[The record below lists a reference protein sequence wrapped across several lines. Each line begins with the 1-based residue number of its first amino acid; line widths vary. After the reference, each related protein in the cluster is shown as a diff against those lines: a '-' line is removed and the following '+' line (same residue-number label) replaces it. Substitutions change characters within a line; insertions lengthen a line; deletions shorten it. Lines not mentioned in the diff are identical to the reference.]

1 MTLTQVTTGGVDE
14 NINIDSNT
22 LKVDGTNNRVGIG
35 TASPSTPLTVQ
46 SDSGANNTR
55 FVGRSTGDNRS
66 DLQFYQ
72 NNGTSFMG
80 SLSAQNDSMNIFL
93 ASSSGDLKYTANQH
107 TFRDENGFDLIKID
121 SAGNVGINTSSPTSY
136 GNSQATLV
144 IEDNTNPAICWSD
157 TGQTRDWWAVANGS
171 NLSFIYADGGGS
183 GSASNVTNVLSMAN
197 SGNVGIGINSPSSE
211 LHVDGTITDSIGPI
225 RRLGITTH
233 NASTLTLAATHAGNL
248 IREATSSANIT
259 LPSGVFSAGDMITI
273 FNVSSGDNTITQ
285 GSGVTLYNTADA
297 ATGNRTLAAK
307 GVCTI
312 ACTST
317 NEFIISGS
325 GLS

>member
-197 SGNVGIGINSPSSE
+197 SGNVGIGINSPSSK
-211 LHVDGTITDSIGPI
+211 LHVNGTITDSIGPI
-225 RRLGITTH
+225 RRLGITAVSATG
-233 NASTLTLAATHAGNL
+233 NLSANDAGKLLRSTGTVTLT
-248 IREATSSANIT
+248 I
-259 LPSGVFSAGDMITI
+259 PSGTFTAGDMITI